1 MIKGNFLIK
10 AERITRDYRFDLDQY
25 INEKSTLIDGSDEKG
40 KRVFFKSDQ
49 IKLQDTENYRWVIF
63 ATEKYSKPQYITY
76 LDYNKVTQFVEKIG
90 LVNDIRT
97 YDNSDHVPIIIKG
110 LHQLYEKNL
119 MIDFKEDPSK
129 TLITGD
135 PNSLPLF
142 LEIDVSTCVDGDIL
156 RLSNN
161 LLDKNVSF
169 FKDELTKISEDGIP
183 YKTLGIIKK
192 RT

>member
-10 AERITRDYRFDLDQY
+10 AERIIRDYRFDLDQY